1 MVLIIPDN
9 ILDTLLCS
17 FCHKYLS
24 VKPVKIYPNRR
35 IQCGRCVDVDKK
47 EPALQ
52 KSQGVESLYGKI
64 AEHVLFKCVNR
75 FDGCRELLTYS
86 QVRDHEK
93 ICLEKNHKCPICDDE
108 MASFMMFQHFHFKH
122 KNAVLDCPTLVFNLK
137 DYLEMP
143 SVYIYQQ
150 EDNLFFL
157 YINYSKSENTL
168 KLDLVYMGSFKL
180 AKNIYHEFT
189 VSSENKEFDIVLKPK
204 PCTDEFVLDISYMS
218 NFIQIKFKLIDRN
231 LNILTAP
238 EMYHQHLA
246 SAHLNEAQAMRE
258 PILKKAP
265 QESQIEYTSKFNQK
279 CKACQEY
286 CMFSITRSQ
295 IDAYYIDE
303 ENNYVCYYCYEAFKS
318 NLTATCYR
326 KRKIPLHIFDAMKFF
341 KWNCSKC
348 CSEIEF
354 SDIRSHEIS
363 CKLGRQFTCPIGDC
377 CEKGTVNQMIKHLKD
392 HNCLAFSSYF
402 IKPRDIFS
410 CYVFVREHI
419 VYLEELTSAYRS
431 NLYFPYEVRTKLVTK
446 TDNKEKVTRIDND
459 LTRLYINNQESDRN
473 TPYVLMFY
481 SNNEMKDKSPEPI
494 NYPTFVKVIV
504 I

>member
-93 ICLEKNHKCPICDDE
+93 ICLEKNYKCPICDEE

-143 SVYIYQQ
+143 SVYIYQ
-150 EDNLFFL
+150 EGDNLFFL
-157 YINYSKSENTL
+157 YISYSKSENTL

-189 VSSENKEFDIVLKPK
+189 VGSENKEFDIVLKPK
-204 PCTDEFVLDISYMS
+204 PCTDDFTVYISHMS
-218 NFIQIKFKLIDRN
+218 KFIQIKFKLIDRN
-231 LNILTAP
+231 VKVLTAP
-238 EMYHQHLA
+238 ELSRHHVA
-246 SAHLNEAQAMRE
+246 PAHPNETPDVST
-258 PILKKAP
+258 PILNNSL
-265 QESQIEYTSKFNQK
+265 QGSQIEYTSKFNLK
-279 CKACQEY
+279 CKVCQEY
-286 CMFSITRSQ
+286 CMFSITDNP

-303 ENNYVCYYCYEAFKS
+303 KNNYTCYYCYEAFKFNPS
-318 NLTATCYR
+318 TTRYL
-326 KRKIPLHIFDAMKFF
+326 KRTHPLDIFDTMKFS

-348 CSEIEF
+348 STEIEF
-354 SDIRSHEIS
+354 SDMRSHEIN
-363 CKLGRQFTCPIGDC
+363 CKLGRQFTCPIGNC
-377 CEKGTVNQMIKHLKD
+377 YEKGTVNQMIKHMKD

-402 IKPRDIFS
+402 RKPAGTFS
-410 CYVFVREHI
+410 CYVFVREYI
-419 VYLEELTSAYRS
+419 VYLIQFTNAYK
-431 NLYFPYEVRTKLVTK
+431 NNIYNPYEIRMKIVAK
-446 TDNKEKVTRIDND
+446 TDNDEKVTKIDND
-459 LTRLYINNQESDRN
+459 LTITRQQCGINRPYIM
-473 TPYVLMFY
+473 MFD
-481 SNNEMKDKSPEPI
+481 SNNDIWGRSPVHKHELP
-494 NYPTFVKVIV
+494 FVKVIV